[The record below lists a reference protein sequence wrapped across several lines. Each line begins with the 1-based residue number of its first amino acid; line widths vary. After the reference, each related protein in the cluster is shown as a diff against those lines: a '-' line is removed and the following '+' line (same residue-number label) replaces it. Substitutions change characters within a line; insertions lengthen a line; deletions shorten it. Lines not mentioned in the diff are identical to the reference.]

1 MDSVTDAMLLAE
13 MKRKI
18 GGMVNDRVPDV
29 SRLFAN
35 ELKMDLSGVDVEA
48 RIARYFMSFDRLVE
62 ESGLSGMLGRGPAV
76 GEGMKMRCK
85 LLLIHVTPEIL
96 KVDLTRM
103 VELTHREAKVNDLVL
118 HDLVI
123 ERATRQQQYYLMQS
137 EMKQNS
143 TLRPKEDVGTASK
156 THQRPFKQQ
165 PRDPVAPVGGR
176 NVAGPRNPPR
186 DGCLIYK
193 GSHWAR
199 DCPTAT
205 AEQKAG
211 VERMLCEKKYRPQE
225 RVKRIIADGEPGFRS
240 AVINGVLDVP
250 FCPDTGSDVNII
262 GRPVMAELRELM
274 PGLRTTMIDPPVEVV
289 AAGGNTMLCHEKV
302 QVDLQIVT
310 AAGPLR
316 LTNIE
321 CLVLDAPEEE
331 LLLGRT
337 TLQSIGVDLDG
348 VFEQLAQQSIEAAE
362 AEADDIPSDHV
373 NVLGTREDNEVET
386 VLHGLVDEAIAAG
399 FEPTRAEDLRNLV
412 MEYSDVF
419 RVRLGH
425 DAAAEVE
432 PLEVRLVGGAQPY
445 RSGVRRYPEAQR
457 TFLREYV
464 RELEAAGLVE
474 RNKTK
479 SLGMPGA
486 AGGEARHW

>member
-1 MDSVTDAMLLAE
+1 
-13 MKRKI
+13 
-18 GGMVNDRVPDV
+18 
-29 SRLFAN
+29 
-35 ELKMDLSGVDVEA
+35 
-48 RIARYFMSFDRLVE
+48 
-62 ESGLSGMLGRGPAV
+62 
-76 GEGMKMRCK
+76 
-85 LLLIHVTPEIL
+85 
-96 KVDLTRM
+96 M

-373 NVLGTREDNEVET
+373 NVLETREDNEVET

-419 RVRLGH
+419 RVRLRH

-432 PLEVRLVGGAQPY
+432 PLEVRLVDGAQPY

>member
-1 MDSVTDAMLLAE
+1 MLLAE

-35 ELKMDLSGVDVEA
+35 ELKMDLSEVDVEA
-48 RIARYFMSFDRLVE
+48 RIARYFMSFDRLVDE
-62 ESGLSGMLGRGPAV
+62 NGLSGMLSRGPAV
-76 GEGMKMRCK
+76 GEGGRQRMKMRCK
-85 LLLIHVTPEIL
+85 LLLSHVTPEIL

-103 VELTHREAKVNDLVL
+103 VESTHREAKVNDLVL
-118 HDLVI
+118 HDLMI

-143 TLRPKEDVGTASK
+143 TLRPKEGVGTASK
-156 THQRPFKQQ
+156 THQTPFKQQ
-165 PRDPVAPVGGR
+165 PMDPVAPVGGR
-176 NVAGPRNPPR
+176 NVAGPRNLPR
-186 DGCLIYK
+186 DGCLICK

-211 VERMLCEKKYRPQE
+211 VERILREKRNRPQE
-225 RVKRIIADGEPGFRS
+225 RVKRITADGEPGFRS

-310 AAGPLR
+310 AAGPLM

-362 AEADDIPSDHV
+362 AEADDTPSDHV
-373 NVLGTREDNEVET
+373 DVLGTR
-386 VLHGLVDEAIAAG
+386 
-399 FEPTRAEDLRNLV
+399 R
-412 MEYSDVF
+412 
-419 RVRLGH
+419 
-425 DAAAEVE
+425 
-432 PLEVRLVGGAQPY
+432 
-445 RSGVRRYPEAQR
+445 
-457 TFLREYV
+457 
-464 RELEAAGLVE
+464 
-474 RNKTK
+474 
-479 SLGMPGA
+479 
-486 AGGEARHW
+486 

>member
-1 MDSVTDAMLLAE
+1 M
-13 MKRKI
+13 
-18 GGMVNDRVPDV
+18 
-29 SRLFAN
+29 
-35 ELKMDLSGVDVEA
+35 
-48 RIARYFMSFDRLVE
+48 
-62 ESGLSGMLGRGPAV
+62 
-76 GEGMKMRCK
+76 
-85 LLLIHVTPEIL
+85 
-96 KVDLTRM
+96 
-103 VELTHREAKVNDLVL
+103 
-118 HDLVI
+118 I

-137 EMKQNS
+137 EMKQSS
-143 TLRPKEDVGTASK
+143 TQRPKEDVGTAGK
-156 THQRPFKQQ
+156 THQRPFKQR
-165 PRDPVAPVGGR
+165 PRALVAPEGSR
-176 NVAGPRNPPR
+176 NAAGSRKPPC
-186 DGCLIYK
+186 DGCLLRK

-211 VERMLCEKKYRPQE
+211 VERMLREKRDRPQE
-225 RVKRIIADGEPGFRS
+225 RVKRITADGEPGFRS

-250 FCPDTGSDVNII
+250 FCPDTGSDVDII
-262 GRPVMAELRELM
+262 GRPVMAELHELM

-316 LTNIE
+316 LTK

-337 TLQSIGVDLDG
+337 TLQSIGVDLDD

-373 NVLGTREDNEVET
+373 DVLGTREDNEVET
-386 VLHGLVDEAIAAG
+386 VLHGLVDEAIATE

-412 MEYSDVF
+412 REYSDVF

-432 PLEVRLVGGAQPY
+432 PLEVRLVDGVQPY

-474 RNKTK
+474 RNNQ
-479 SLGMPGA
+479 S
-486 AGGEARHW
+486 R

>member
-1 MDSVTDAMLLAE
+1 
-13 MKRKI
+13 
-18 GGMVNDRVPDV
+18 
-29 SRLFAN
+29 
-35 ELKMDLSGVDVEA
+35 
-48 RIARYFMSFDRLVE
+48 
-62 ESGLSGMLGRGPAV
+62 
-76 GEGMKMRCK
+76 
-85 LLLIHVTPEIL
+85 
-96 KVDLTRM
+96 M

-186 DGCLIYK
+186 DRCLICK

-225 RVKRIIADGEPGFRS
+225 RVKRITADGEPGFRS
-240 AVINGVLDVP
+240 AVINGVLDVH

-373 NVLGTREDNEVET
+373 NVLETREDNEVET

-419 RVRLGH
+419 RVRLRH
-425 DAAAEVE
+425 DAAAE
-432 PLEVRLVGGAQPY
+432 L
-445 RSGVRRYPEAQR
+445 S
-457 TFLREYV
+457 
-464 RELEAAGLVE
+464 
-474 RNKTK
+474 
-479 SLGMPGA
+479 
-486 AGGEARHW
+486 ARP

>member
-1 MDSVTDAMLLAE
+1 
-13 MKRKI
+13 
-18 GGMVNDRVPDV
+18 
-29 SRLFAN
+29 
-35 ELKMDLSGVDVEA
+35 
-48 RIARYFMSFDRLVE
+48 
-62 ESGLSGMLGRGPAV
+62 MLGRGPAV

-186 DGCLIYK
+186 DRCLICK

-225 RVKRIIADGEPGFRS
+225 RVKRITADGEPGFRS
-240 AVINGVLDVP
+240 AVINGVLDVH

-331 LLLGRT
+331 LLL
-337 TLQSIGVDLDG
+337 
-348 VFEQLAQQSIEAAE
+348 E
-362 AEADDIPSDHV
+362 H
-373 NVLGTREDNEVET
+373 
-386 VLHGLVDEAIAAG
+386 
-399 FEPTRAEDLRNLV
+399 
-412 MEYSDVF
+412 
-419 RVRLGH
+419 
-425 DAAAEVE
+425 
-432 PLEVRLVGGAQPY
+432 
-445 RSGVRRYPEAQR
+445 
-457 TFLREYV
+457 
-464 RELEAAGLVE
+464 
-474 RNKTK
+474 
-479 SLGMPGA
+479 
-486 AGGEARHW
+486 